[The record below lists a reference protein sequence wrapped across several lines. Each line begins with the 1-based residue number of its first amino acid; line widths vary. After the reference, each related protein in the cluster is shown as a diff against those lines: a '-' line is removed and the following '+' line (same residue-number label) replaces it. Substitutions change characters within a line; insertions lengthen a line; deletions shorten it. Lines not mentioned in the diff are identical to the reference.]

1 MKIDEGMRK
10 SAWAQHEHHK
20 HTNSRMHMRTE
31 IEKDECATNQ
41 FCETALWCPVAHIKL
56 WVSRSVSEILDCP
69 ARSWI
74 VDRYRVAVLCYRSFS
89 AYHCKCMQMCIQYT
103 DSIQVYTVYT
113 YMYIYSVLL
122 NHIPVSKLEEGA
134 LLLIHLEWKG
144 LLIED
149 TFDATIE
156 TMHQSITWDANTRL
170 YYGTSGGVTEASSIK
185 NGRLGEAHLMFG
197 WFWMSILLFVVLLD
211 GPHLLPMLKYVSC

>member
-1 MKIDEGMRK
+1 MLP
-10 SAWAQHEHHK
+10 
-20 HTNSRMHMRTE
+20 
-31 IEKDECATNQ
+31 Q
-41 FCETALWCPVAHIKL
+41 FLSLSLQMYANVH
-56 WVSRSVSEILDCP
+56 SV
-69 ARSWI
+69 
-74 VDRYRVAVLCYRSFS
+74 YG
-89 AYHCKCMQMCIQYT
+89 QYT
-103 DSIQVYTVYT
+103 GVHSI
-113 YMYIYSVLL
+113 YIYSVLL

-170 YYGTSGGVTEASSIK
+170 YYGTSGGVTEARSIK

-197 WFWMSILLFVVLLD
+197 
-211 GPHLLPMLKYVSC
+211 

>member
-1 MKIDEGMRK
+1 M
-10 SAWAQHEHHK
+10 
-20 HTNSRMHMRTE
+20 
-31 IEKDECATNQ
+31 
-41 FCETALWCPVAHIKL
+41 
-56 WVSRSVSEILDCP
+56 
-69 ARSWI
+69 
-74 VDRYRVAVLCYRSFS
+74 
-89 AYHCKCMQMCIQYT
+89 
-103 DSIQVYTVYT
+103 YTV
-113 YMYIYSVLL
+113 YIYSVLL
-122 NHIPVSKLEEGA
+122 NHIPVSKLEDA

-197 WFWMSILLFVVLLD
+197 
-211 GPHLLPMLKYVSC
+211 

>member
-1 MKIDEGMRK
+1 MLP
-10 SAWAQHEHHK
+10 
-20 HTNSRMHMRTE
+20 
-31 IEKDECATNQ
+31 Q
-41 FCETALWCPVAHIKL
+41 FLSLSLQMYANVH
-56 WVSRSVSEILDCP
+56 SV
-69 ARSWI
+69 
-74 VDRYRVAVLCYRSFS
+74 YG
-89 AYHCKCMQMCIQYT
+89 QYT
-103 DSIQVYTVYT
+103 GVHSIYI
-113 YMYIYSVLL
+113 YIYSVLL

-170 YYGTSGGVTEASSIK
+170 YYGTSGGVTEARSIK

-197 WFWMSILLFVVLLD
+197 
-211 GPHLLPMLKYVSC
+211 